1 MKIKNKWM
9 LSVAVVNQ
17 LLGFCLFV
25 IALVIVE
32 HTKNLTGGRG
42 SNGAATSVII
52 FIPGLLLM
60 INNIST
66 CVGGVNDNQA
76 AHGTTVGLAVCTMF
90 GIIICLWIQML
101 ILLFSSWSSYGGCT
115 RNCVVN
121 ASCTSFYSKWY
132 GDECCDASGL
142 GDGWCDLSCNV
153 TELNYDEGDCLFC
166 TNTGWCPDDFL
177 GDGYCD
183 EDCNIEECG
192 YDDGDC
198 DRRRLGGGALGG
210 VLPSLSLLP
219 PQRPPPARES
229 SLAPADPA
237 VGQRGRRH
245 QAQAQAQ
252 AQARAKDLEGW
263 LRRLPGGGGLADRL
277 LAGKF
282 DDMDQTQRNLHSH
295 PTPSFS
301 SYYSSSDEVD
311 KFINTDV
318 DYSNTSVVFCED
330 IVGNGL
336 YNGADCCI
344 TFDEQAEC
352 SIVQPTLEGAFA
364 VTWISLAWSILTI
377 VASSIF
383 ACCRKSQVQ
392 QQQVMYPAADGYGP
406 PIRIIHEPGQPPQM
420 LVPVVQGLPV
430 FPEGVAPPLVVQQE
444 GGNGAT
450 AAAPR
455 PHQQPPPPAPQQQQ
469 QPATA
474 QAYYV
479 GAAPQTLNK

>member
-142 GDGWCDLSCNV
+142 GDGWCDPSCNV

-237 VGQRGRRH
+237 AGRRGRRR
-245 QAQAQAQ
+245 QAQAQAK
-252 AQARAKDLEGW
+252 ALEGW
-263 LRRLPGGGGLADRL
+263 LRRLPGGGGLADVW
-277 LAGKF
+277 A
-282 DDMDQTQRNLHSH
+282 DDYHYISDYMGRHMEQQNISTTQS
-295 PTPSFS
+295 PS
-301 SYYSSSDEVD
+301 
-311 KFINTDV
+311 
-318 DYSNTSVVFCED
+318 TSTILCED
-330 IVGNGL
+330 RDGSS
-336 YNGADCCI
+336 CCI
-344 TFDEQAEC
+344 TYEDQSYCRTVYPAVEA
-352 SIVQPTLEGAFA
+352 A
-364 VTWISLAWSILTI
+364 VTVSWIALAWTILT
-377 VASSIF
+377 VVVGSIF
-383 ACCRKSQVQ
+383 ACCRKQKTAV
-392 QQQVMYPAADGYGP
+392 QQQVMYPTQGGRSAP
-406 PIRIIHEPGQPPQM
+406 PIRIVAQPGQQPHM
-420 LVPVVQGLPV
+420 LVPVVQGRPM
-430 FPEGVAPPLVVQQE
+430 FPEGVAAVAQGSQVVAVTPHPPPAATAVRAYRCPNGAEE
-444 GGNGAT
+444 GGR
-450 AAAPR
+450 AP
-455 PHQQPPPPAPQQQQ
+455 PPPPPAAWPDR
-469 QPATA
+469 P
-474 QAYYV
+474 
-479 GAAPQTLNK
+479 GAGGEKEK